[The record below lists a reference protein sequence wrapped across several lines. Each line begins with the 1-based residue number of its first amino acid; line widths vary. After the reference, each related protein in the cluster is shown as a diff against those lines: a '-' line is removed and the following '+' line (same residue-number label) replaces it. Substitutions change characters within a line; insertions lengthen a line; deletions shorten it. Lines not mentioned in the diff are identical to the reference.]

1 MRSIILSSALLTLC
15 RRPSTPALSLLR
27 ARLVKRLLRSHVTPY
42 VHA

>member
-1 MRSIILSSALLTLC
+1 MRAIILSQALMTLC

-42 VHA
+42 GHA